1 MKIKLLATF
10 ALGSLLAFARGSAA
24 PLSATTAVHTKADAT
39 SPSIGYLKAGT
50 EPAPALNAMAETP
63 AGWMAVQMP
72 GPFEAY
78 VLTKDFTKGLDV
90 KPGTP
95 IRLSPDANAGVL
107 KVAEQGD
114 KTTITGLH
122 GRWTQISLNQP
133 MVGYINVGGATGLPV
148 AASAAPSP
156 SSMSPAEVPLAAPA
170 QAVATS
176 NLPGQ
181 PAVQSS
187 ATDSANLPRQLTG
200 KFVSTRSVFH
210 PRRPY
215 DWALVDNS
223 GKRFAYLD
231 ISKLLLTD
239 AIEKY
244 IDHFVVVF
252 GAAKP
257 TPDGK
262 DIVIQVESLELL
274 LR

>member
-1 MKIKLLATF
+1 MKIKLPASVALAAF
-10 ALGSLLAFARGSAA
+10 LAFARTFGA
-24 PLSATTAVHTKADAT
+24 PLTETTAVHAKPDAT

-50 EPAPALNAMAETP
+50 EPTPAPNAMAETP

-72 GPFEAY
+72 GPFEGY
-78 VLTKDFTKGLDV
+78 VLTRDFTKGLDV
-90 KPGTP
+90 KPGAP
-95 IRLSPDANAGVL
+95 IRLSPDLNAGVL
-107 KVAEQGD
+107 KVAELGD

-133 MVGYINVGGATGLPV
+133 VVGYVNLGRV
-148 AASAAPSP
+148 AAA
-156 SSMSPAEVPLAAPA
+156 SPAAQPAPVTSPANAPLATPPPAPI
-170 QAVATS
+170 VANS

-181 PAVQSS
+181 PAVPSS
-187 ATDSANLPRQLTG
+187 AADSASLPRQLTG